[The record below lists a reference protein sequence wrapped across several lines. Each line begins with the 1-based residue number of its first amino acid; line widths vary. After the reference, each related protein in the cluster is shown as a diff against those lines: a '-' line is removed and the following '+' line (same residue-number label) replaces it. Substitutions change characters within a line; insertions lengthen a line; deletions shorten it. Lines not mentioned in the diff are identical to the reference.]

1 MRELSELIS
10 NNKTELHLFIQEQKK
25 DKVQKAKELTED
37 EQIYTLIEDVEE
49 MRAQVEQ
56 VHRKLDRIVNTNK
69 EINDRVKS
77 LGSGETPEK
86 VKEMQELQ
94 KRYEIQIKNLQM
106 NQQNERQ
113 MANTMKQQVQLLSKE
128 TKNLQEKTLKL
139 EKELTEKTNL
149 VTNLR

>member
-1 MRELSELIS
+1 
-10 NNKTELHLFIQEQKK
+10 
-25 DKVQKAKELTED
+25 
-37 EQIYTLIEDVEE
+37 

-139 EKELTEKTNL
+139 EKDLTEKTNL